1 MPYSR
6 LGKRFESGL
15 QTASLLIRGIETLA
29 FGEVRDVV
37 EVAGDAGG
45 EGSGGVGGRG
55 GGIIEDKAEV
65 GF

>member
-1 MPYSR
+1 M
-6 LGKRFESGL
+6 
-15 QTASLLIRGIETLA
+15 
-29 FGEVRDVV
+29 EVG
-37 EVAGDAGG
+37 GDAGG